1 MFGNDHQ
8 QKTNAKTQLEDVLL
22 YSLKMANG
30 DLQKRVPRALQR
42 I

>member
-8 QKTNAKTQLEDVLL
+8 QKTNAKAQLDDVHP

-30 DLQKRVPRALQR
+30 PSKK
-42 I
+42 IS